1 MKLSEQI
8 TPPISA
14 QDQAPLDVVVPF
26 TTPELTRAALDAA
39 NRLGAALHAAIL
51 LVKIQL
57 IPYPLDLRQSP
68 VPLEFLREQLRSLKS
83 EIPINREIR
92 LARDFEQG
100 LTGALHDDSL
110 VVLATRRRPWKTST
124 ERLAVSL
131 RRAGYRVIVVSKD
144 GKDNNA

>member
-68 VPLEFLREQLRSLKS
+68 VPLEFLRKQLRSLKS

-124 ERLAVSL
+124 ERLADSL